1 MSFRLSLNTNPFVNR
16 FAEPDDLIATIAEDV
31 GIGYVQLTHEFINP
45 SWPDAVTRR
54 LTEAMA
60 KSCATRRVRITS
72 LMTGP
77 SGRLNHFGHPD
88 AEVRKHYV
96 GWFKRMAD
104 IARGLDC
111 PAIGTQY
118 AILTHRDYEEKT
130 RRDAMMNHALDC
142 WRSVADHAAKLGL
155 QFLFWEPMSVG
166 REIGH
171 TIESTSELQDK
182 LDVSGL
188 AIPLRPMVDI
198 DHGDVSS
205 TNSADTD
212 PYAWAQSFARRSPII
227 HIKQSSMNKGG
238 HWPFTAERNRD
249 GRIVP
254 EKLLDAVRAGG
265 GSDNELCMELSF
277 REREPVDRSVVAMTR
292 ESVEFWRP
300 YVDVGLRL

>member
-1 MSFRLSLNTNPFVNR
+1 MPFRLSVNTNPFVNR
-16 FAEPDDLIATIAEDV
+16 FAEPDDLIAAIVDEI
-31 GIGYVQLTHEFINP
+31 GLGYVQLTHEFINP
-45 SWPDAVTRR
+45 SWPANVTRR
-54 LTEAMA
+54 LAQATAE
-60 KSCATRRVRITS
+60 SCAARGAKITS

-88 AEVRKHYV
+88 PEVRRHYV
-96 GWFKRMAD
+96 GWFKALAD
-104 IARGLDC
+104 IAADIGC

-118 AILTHRDYEEKT
+118 AILTYRDYDSET
-130 RRDAMMNHALDC
+130 LRARRLAEALDC
-142 WRSVADHAAKLGL
+142 WRAVAEHAAAKGL

-171 TIESTSELQDK
+171 TIESASALQEEIDSK
-182 LDVSGL
+182 AL
-188 AIPLRPMVDI
+188 PLPLLPMIDI

-205 TNSADTD
+205 SNPTATD
-212 PYAWAQSFARRSPII
+212 PYAWAKAFAKRSPII

-254 EKLLDAVRAGG
+254 EKLLAAIRAGG
-265 GSDNELCMELSF
+265 GSDNELCMEFSF
-277 REREPVDRSVVAMTR
+277 REREPADRSVIAMTR

-300 YVDVGLRL
+300 YVDTGRA